1 MGATWN
7 DVSNSAVRR
16 CFQKCA
22 FFKADADLM
31 KAGKKDLGFSNI
43 VREFFPD
50 LYEYDD
56 FDTELS
62 TTELIKLML
71 IT

>member
-1 MGATWN
+1 
-7 DVSNSAVRR
+7 
-16 CFQKCA
+16 
-22 FFKADADLM
+22 M

-43 VREFFPD
+43 VKEFFPD

>member
-1 MGATWN
+1 
-7 DVSNSAVRR
+7 
-16 CFQKCA
+16 
-22 FFKADADLM
+22 M
-31 KAGKKDLGFSNI
+31 KAGKKDLEFSNI
-43 VREFFPD
+43 VKEFFPD

-71 IT
+71 ITQARDNKPTLNNQIE

>member
-1 MGATWN
+1 
-7 DVSNSAVRR
+7 
-16 CFQKCA
+16 
-22 FFKADADLM
+22 M
-31 KAGKKDLGFSNI
+31 KAGKKDLEFSNI
-43 VREFFPD
+43 VKEFFPD

-71 IT
+71 ITQARDNKPALNNQIE

>member
-1 MGATWN
+1 
-7 DVSNSAVRR
+7 
-16 CFQKCA
+16 
-22 FFKADADLM
+22 M
-31 KAGKKDLGFSNI
+31 KAGKKDLEFSNI
-43 VREFFPD
+43 AEELFPD

-71 IT
+71 ITQARDNKLALNNQID